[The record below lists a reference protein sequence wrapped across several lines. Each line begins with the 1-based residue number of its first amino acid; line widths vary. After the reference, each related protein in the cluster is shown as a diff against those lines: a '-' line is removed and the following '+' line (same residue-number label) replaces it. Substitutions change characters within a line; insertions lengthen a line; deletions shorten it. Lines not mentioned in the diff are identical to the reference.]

1 MNTQQL
7 VAQIQFNIDY
17 FKNNVELGKPQI
29 LYLDSINYHKLDY
42 YVSERHLNTEPYQ
55 PKPSSLT
62 WEGLKVY
69 KVDTREVHINVC

>member
-7 VAQIQFNIDY
+7 IHLIQIGIEYCKENI
-17 FKNNVELGKPQI
+17 GTPRI
-29 LYLDSINYHKLDY
+29 IYLDSINYHKLDY

-55 PKPSSLT
+55 PKPSSLS

-69 KVDTREVHINVC
+69 KVDTREEHINVC